1 MERVRSASLQ
11 RQREWYEGCPERV
24 PNPYRDIHFTMRG
37 DFAVVLS
44 IGSKASQARQARQ
57 ARHADTLDAAI
68 VLRDQWEQEEQERK
82 QA

>member
-44 IGSKASQARQARQ
+44 IGSKASQARQAR
-57 ARHADTLDAAI
+57 HADTLDAAI